1 MGLINLGNQNFE
13 LRVEGVDTALE
24 KLNELEKKLIE
35 VKNLIEEV
43 RSMSVNINFFGEQ
56 LEDETSDIQHQSS
69 L

>member
-1 MGLINLGNQNFE
+1 MGLINLGNENFE
-13 LRVEGVDTALE
+13 LKVEGVDIALE